1 MIFGA
6 VVAALLGA
14 VCLAVGSERQSSGV
28 RKYAGVRILQPLD
41 YLKLVR
47 QGRWLVGGLLL
58 LLGMALN
65 IYALASAPLTVV
77 QPIGAVAVVITTVL
91 HARIAALRLNRSTVV
106 AIACCVTGSAGFV
119 ALAILATRENHRP
132 RIDQESLT
140 NWIAVAVIVVFAI
153 TATILR
159 SHPSAFMYIMGAGVL
174 FAFVAVSTRLAI
186 LHILDRDAGGFLG
199 VPWLQL
205 GVLVAAALLG
215 SYFVQRAHQHG
226 PPDLVVAGLTVV
238 DPMVAVV
245 IGIFVLGELQDAVP
259 LLVLAGMVVAAAVA
273 SGGVLVLA
281 RDHPDVIKRKA
292 EWDQATQ
299 LETPPSTTP

>member
-1 MIFGA
+1 MIIWA

-28 RKYAGVRILQPLD
+28 RQYAGVTVLRPLD
-41 YLKLVR
+41 YIKLVR

-65 IYALASAPLTVV
+65 VYALATAPLTVV

-91 HARIAALRLNRSTVV
+91 HARIAALKLNRSTII
-106 AIACCVTGSAGFV
+106 AIACCVGGSAGFV
-119 ALAILATRENHRP
+119 ALAIAATRENHRP
-132 RIDQESLT
+132 LLDQENLT
-140 NWIAVAVIVVFAI
+140 NWIAIAVIFVFAI
-153 TATILR
+153 TAAILR
-159 SHPSAFMYIMGAGVL
+159 SHPSAFLYIMGAGVL

-186 LHILDRDAGGFLG
+186 LHVLDRDAGGFMG
-199 VPWLQL
+199 IPWLQL
-205 GVLVAAALLG
+205 AVLITAALLG

-238 DPMVAVV
+238 DPLVAVV
-245 IGIFVLGELQDAVP
+245 IGIFVLGELQDGVS
-259 LLVLAGMVVAAAVA
+259 LFVLAGMVVAAAVA

-281 RDHPDVIKRKA
+281 RDHPDVIKRKV
-292 EWDQATQ
+292 EWDQAAQPESPKQTA
-299 LETPPSTTP
+299 P